1 MKRSFLFVVMMAV
14 MMAASVNLTSCGGD
28 DDASSSGSGGGSIPS
43 AYVGTWTCDEY
54 CPADNTNQLWAM
66 YEDEGWPPTTVTIN
80 GDGTC
85 SGSGLVINGSGT
97 CSIKKGS
104 IADDGY
110 YALITFYQGGKS
122 VTAKVRTYMNDHRTG
137 YVELQGYSDKWFVFK
152 K

>member
-28 DDASSSGSGGGSIPS
+28 DDASSSGGSSIPS

-80 GDGTC
+80 ADGTC